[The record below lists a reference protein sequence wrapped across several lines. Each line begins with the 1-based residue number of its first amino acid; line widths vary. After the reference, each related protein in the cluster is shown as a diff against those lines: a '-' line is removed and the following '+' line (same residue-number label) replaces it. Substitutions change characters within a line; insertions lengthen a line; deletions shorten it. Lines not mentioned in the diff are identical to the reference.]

1 MNSTTIR
8 RKLGL
13 NPLPEL
19 LACTESMADP
29 DVGNG
34 GPKELVLCFDGTGY
48 KFNGDES
55 DSNVLK
61 VFRVSS
67 SVEIVEVY
75 GANMGRCSTTGMQD
89 GITISSRDSGL
100 LYPPHGCQKVDEP
113 ARPGRY
119 S

>member
-67 SVEIVEVY
+67 SPGIVLGH
-75 GANMGRCSTTGMQD
+75 GADMGRCSIMGMQD
-89 GITISSRDSGL
+89 GVTISSQDSGL